1 MSNDSLK
8 RIITQLNTGKTYPAL
23 NLVNSNPEI
32 ATVISKLIKS
42 NDPIQVNVR
51 DKATASNINQSQIQ
65 NISDSIKTRIRD
77 NESIISLFPDIELAI
92 QILVSSILS
101 PKDMVK
107 TEIIYKA
114 KEPILPSEL
123 ILKLNETL
131 VDNFE
136 NYHKTKEKLTEILR
150 DMLFT
155 TGSYV
160 TIVLPENIVDE
171 VINGNRQISTESLNS
186 LIRSQANSTSIV
198 NVGILGKPG
207 SANNKSAIERFAF
220 NISTESLSSENKINV
235 AFNDST
241 VNLGVEVTDNIQLL
255 KLPKIADRSVSNAI
269 KQINKK
275 YIASEAADNKLST
288 YEFNAVAYK
297 GNSSNTEMFIAL
309 PDSGNAKRKA
319 IGRPLVMRLPSESVI
334 PVYIPGD
341 EKNHV
346 GYFVLNDIDGN
357 PINKNTNN
365 SNDLNSGLAGLLQN
379 GNQQN
384 QGLSSMLISKA
395 RSNLSSNEKN
405 PSVDHIAKIY
415 SSIIENDLMERLR
428 NGIYG
433 KDLTI
438 GYNEEIYR
446 IMLARALA
454 NKYTRLLYIPK
465 EYISYF
471 AFKYHDN
478 GVGKSY
484 LDDVKILTSLRAI
497 LLFSK
502 VMAQTKSSI
511 NVTHVGVT
519 LDPNDPDPQKTIE
532 MAAHE
537 VVKMRQNYFPLGINT
552 PADLV
557 DWIQRAGL
565 EFSFEGHPGLPQ
577 TKFDFETKN
586 LQHIVPDSDLDELL
600 RKQTYM
606 AFGLTPEVIDQG
618 FNVEFAT
625 TIVSNNILLSK
636 RVLQL
641 QIEFTTQLTEWCVKL
656 MKHDTEAR
664 KQFLSILKENKG
676 SVEKNL
682 TEEEKQK
689 LTENEIQFY
698 NDLLDRYIDNIEL
711 DLPKPDETTVKNQTE
726 AFDEYT
732 EALDKALN
740 FWISSEIITNDVS
753 GNINSNVDSIKAVLK
768 AHFIRQ
774 WMANN
779 NFMSELSDIVTADE
793 DGNPNLDI
801 YNINKQH
808 IESIGKSVL
817 TFIKSLKPAK
827 DATDKDLEN
836 LDVAAG
842 STDTSSDSGSST
854 DDSGTGGD
862 DFGLGD
868 LGDMGG
874 MDDTTATD
882 ETQASTDE
890 SETPPEGNPGDE
902 AGTTVET

>member
-1 MSNDSLK
+1 
-8 RIITQLNTGKTYPAL
+8 
-23 NLVNSNPEI
+23 
-32 ATVISKLIKS
+32 
-42 NDPIQVNVR
+42 
-51 DKATASNINQSQIQ
+51 
-65 NISDSIKTRIRD
+65 
-77 NESIISLFPDIELAI
+77 
-92 QILVSSILS
+92 
-101 PKDMVK
+101 
-107 TEIIYKA
+107 
-114 KEPILPSEL
+114 
-123 ILKLNETL
+123 
-131 VDNFE
+131 
-136 NYHKTKEKLTEILR
+136 
-150 DMLFT
+150 MLFT

-160 TIVLPENIVDE
+160 NVVIPENIVDE
-171 VINGNRQISTESLNS
+171 IINGNRQISTESLNN
-186 LIRSQANSTSIV
+186 LIRKKDNITGIV

-207 SANNKSAIERFAF
+207 KVSTKSALERFAF
-220 NISTESLSSENKINV
+220 NLSTESISSDTAI
-235 AFNDST
+235 ATDFNSQNI
-241 VNLGVEVTDNIQLL
+241 NLGIEVTDNIQLL
-255 KLPKIADRSVSNAI
+255 KLPKISEISTKNAI
-269 KQINKK
+269 NQVNKK
-275 YIASEAADNKLST
+275 YIAKEANNNLST
-288 YEFNAVAYK
+288 YEFSTIAYK

-309 PDSGNAKRKA
+309 PDSRNAKRKA
-319 IGRPLVMRLPSESVI
+319 IGRPLVMKLPSESVI
-334 PVYIPGD
+334 PVYVPGD

-357 PINKNTNN
+357 PINKNSNN

-379 GNQQN
+379 GNNNQN

-395 RSNLSSNEKN
+395 KNNLTSNE
-405 PSVDHIAKIY
+405 SVPTIDHITKIY
-415 SSIIENDLMERLR
+415 SSIVENDLIERLR

-433 KDLTI
+433 KDLTV

-446 IMLARALA
+446 IMLARALS

-465 EYISYF
+465 EYVSYF
-471 AFKYHDN
+471 AFKYHEN

-552 PADLV
+552 PTDLV

-586 LQHIVPDSDLDELL
+586 LQHTLPDSDLDELL

-636 RVLQL
+636 RVMQL
-641 QIEFTTQLTEWCVKL
+641 QGEFTRQYTEWCVKL
-656 MKHDTEAR
+656 MHHDTEAR
-664 KQFLSILKENKG
+664 KEFLTVLKDNKG

-682 TEEEKQK
+682 TEEESQH
-689 LTENEIQFY
+689 LTENELSFY
-698 NDLLDRYIDNIEL
+698 NDLLDRYIDNIQL

-726 AFDEYT
+726 AFDEYV
-732 EALDKALN
+732 EALDKAIGY
-740 FWISSEIITNDVS
+740 WISSEIITNDVS
-753 GNINSNVDSIKAVLK
+753 GEVNSNIDSIKAVLK
-768 AHFIRQ
+768 AHFVRQ

-779 NFMSELSDIVTADE
+779 NFMSELSDVVTADE
-793 DGNPNLDI
+793 DGNPNLNVFD
-801 YNINKQH
+801 INKQH

-827 DATDKDLEN
+827 DAMNKDIAN
-836 LDVAAG
+836 LNVEAG
-842 STDTSSDSGSST
+842 ETSDNGSEDNSVN
-854 DDSGTGGD
+854 DERGD
-862 DFGLGD
+862 DFDMGD
-868 LGDMGG
+868 LEEESIDTASI
-874 MDDTTATD
+874 DDGQDTEQKSKPDATED
-882 ETQASTDE
+882 EKTNK
-890 SETPPEGNPGDE
+890 PENNDIAE
-902 AGTTVET
+902 